1 MSNSAHITVLRH
13 GDTPL
18 TGLFCGS
25 SDPDLTEAG
34 WAALARRAEGATW
47 DRVVAS
53 PLRRCAKFAE
63 SLDLPLTIDA
73 RFRELDF
80 GDWEGKST
88 EDVWNADQAALTA
101 FWEDPTANPAPGGE
115 PWATLCA
122 RASDAFEELACA
134 SQGERILLLTHAG
147 VMRSLLV
154 TQLGLPFASAWKV
167 ALPTASVLHMSA
179 HHDADEKSFEV
190 QLTGLLGDA

>member
-1 MSNSAHITVLRH
+1 MTHSARISVLRH

-18 TGLFCGS
+18 TGRFCGS

-34 WAALARRAEGATW
+34 WAALARRAEGETW
-47 DRVVAS
+47 DRVIAS

-63 SLDLPLTIDA
+63 SLNLPLTIDV

-88 EDVWNADQAALTA
+88 EEVWNADQSALTA

-115 PWATLCA
+115 SWALLCA
-122 RASDAFEELACA
+122 RASEAFEEVARA
-134 SQGERILLLTHAG
+134 ARDERILLLTHAG

-154 TQLGLPFASAWKV
+154 TQLGLPFSAAWKV
-167 ALPTASVLHMSA
+167 TLPTASMLKMSA
-179 HHDADEKSFEV
+179 HHDLENETFEV

>member
-1 MSNSAHITVLRH
+1 MTRTTHISVLRH

-25 SDPDLTEAG
+25 SDPDLTDTG
-34 WAALARRAEGATW
+34 WAALADRVEGETW
-47 DRVVAS
+47 DRVIAS

-88 EDVWNADQAALTA
+88 EEVWTADQAALTA

-115 PWATLCA
+115 PWAMLCA
-122 RASDAFEELACA
+122 RASDAFEDIARA
-134 SQGERILLLTHAG
+134 TDGERILLLTHAG

-154 TQLGLPFASAWKV
+154 TQLGLPFSAAWKV
-167 ALPTASVLHMSA
+167 TLPTASMLTMST
-179 HHDADEKSFEV
+179 HHDLENEAFEV
-190 QLTGLLGDA
+190 HLTGLVGDA

>member
-1 MSNSAHITVLRH
+1 MSDPTHITILRH

-25 SDPDLTEAG
+25 SDPELTETG
-34 WAALARRAEGATW
+34 WNSLVERTRDRRW

-53 PLRRCAKFAE
+53 PLQRCRAFAE
-63 SLDLPLTIDA
+63 SLEFPLTIDA
-73 RFRELDF
+73 RFQELDF

-88 EDVWNADQAALTA
+88 EEVWNADQDALKA

-115 PWATLCA
+115 PWAMLCS
-122 RASDAFEELACA
+122 RASEAFEEMLRHAA
-134 SQGERILLLTHAG
+134 GERLLLLTHAG

-154 TQLGLPFASAWKV
+154 TQLGLSFAAAWKV
-167 ALPTASVLHMSA
+167 TLPTASVLQMVA
-179 HHDADEKSFEV
+179 HHDPEDDSFDV
-190 QLTGLLGDA
+190 HLTALLGDI

>member
-1 MSNSAHITVLRH
+1 MTHSAHITVLRH

-34 WAALARRAEGATW
+34 WAALTSRAEGKTW
-47 DRVVAS
+47 DQVIAS

-63 SLDLPLTIDA
+63 SLNLPLTIDA

-88 EDVWNADQAALTA
+88 EEVWTADPAALTA

-115 PWATLCA
+115 PWAMLCA
-122 RASDAFEELACA
+122 RASEAFEEVARA
-134 SQGERILLLTHAG
+134 ARGENVLLLTHAG

-154 TQLGLPFASAWKV
+154 TQLGLSFSSAWKIT
-167 ALPTASVLHMSA
+167 LPTASVLKMHA
-179 HHDADEKSFEV
+179 RHDLEHETFEV
-190 QLTGLLGDA
+190 QLTGLEGDV